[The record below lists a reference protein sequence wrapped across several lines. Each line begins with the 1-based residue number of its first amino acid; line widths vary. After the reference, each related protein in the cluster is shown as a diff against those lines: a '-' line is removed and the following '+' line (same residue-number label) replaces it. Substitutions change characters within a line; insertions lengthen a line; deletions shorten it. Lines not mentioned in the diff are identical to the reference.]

1 MDDAAKGLASRGVQG
16 LLAVAEQQHGDR
28 GDVDDSALWYPVGIL
43 VALLAISV
51 VLVFCCPGGWIG

>member
-1 MDDAAKGLASRGVQG
+1 MDDAGKEFASRGVQDF
-16 LLAVAEQQHGDR
+16 LAVAEQQHDDR
-28 GDVDDSALWYPVGIL
+28 GEVNDSALWYPVGIL